1 MPRDRHELPVD
12 AEEIGDQI
20 ATKHRTHAGR
30 DQGRKTEIDAPAFHL
45 GLIGGTRSGRTASP
59 CLASIEP
66 KGVQRR
72 CRVVQPDRSRL
83 RVGRTGDWSVVAA

>member
-30 DQGRKTEIDAPAFHL
+30 DQGRKTEIDAQAFHL
-45 GLIGGTRSGRTASP
+45 GLIGGTRSGERLRHVLHQSNRKASSVGAELYNRTD
-59 CLASIEP
+59 LASA
-66 KGVQRR
+66 
-72 CRVVQPDRSRL
+72 
-83 RVGRTGDWSVVAA
+83 SVEQGIGA